1 VSANLQQNPMMLVQM
16 KLQYPGEEN
25 AKWRALGGSCLF
37 NTRSFQMGY
46 L

>member
-25 AKWRALGGSCLF
+25 AK
-37 NTRSFQMGY
+37 
-46 L
+46 